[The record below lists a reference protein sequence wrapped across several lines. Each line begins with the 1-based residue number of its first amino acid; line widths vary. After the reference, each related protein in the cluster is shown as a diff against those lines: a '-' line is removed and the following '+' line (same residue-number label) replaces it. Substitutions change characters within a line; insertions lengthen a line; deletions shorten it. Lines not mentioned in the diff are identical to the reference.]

1 MEHIN
6 SFYRDSIKSYW
17 PAFINIITAKDA
29 VKFDTVSLDNVW
41 VLEVEAELSTGLVDN
56 ILDAVNLG

>member
-1 MEHIN
+1 
-6 SFYRDSIKSYW
+6 
-17 PAFINIITAKDA
+17 
-29 VKFDTVSLDNVW
+29 VKFDTVNFDNVW